1 MFLSKHK
8 NRFYY
13 VYYVEP
19 VTNKRKSISTKTK
32 LKSEANLFLS
42 EFNKEL
48 KERKKCKIIPINLKD
63 YIFRFLKYSESI
75 HSINTTKTYQ
85 LTLNYFL
92 DFFGN
97 VEISLISSQ
106 DLMNYFEHRIK
117 ISSIYRARIDN
128 LGSAFNKAVTEKYL
142 LSNPCDSIKRFRIPE
157 KQPLFF
163 NETDFQILI
172 NAIDN
177 RNLRDIIV
185 FALNTGL
192 RQMELLTL
200 EWNQINFREHYLILD
215 NRNHT
220 TKSKKN

>member
-97 VEISLISSQ
+97 VEISLISS
-106 DLMNYFEHRIK
+106 
-117 ISSIYRARIDN
+117 
-128 LGSAFNKAVTEKYL
+128 
-142 LSNPCDSIKRFRIPE
+142 
-157 KQPLFF
+157 
-163 NETDFQILI
+163 
-172 NAIDN
+172 
-177 RNLRDIIV
+177 
-185 FALNTGL
+185 
-192 RQMELLTL
+192 
-200 EWNQINFREHYLILD
+200 
-215 NRNHT
+215 
-220 TKSKKN
+220 